1 MKQIWLI
8 RLTGFILILGLI
20 GVSPTILSKGKDKIK
35 LFTIKSQTQVG
46 FVEYFVAEDLGYFK
60 EEGIRLEYVGVLQAG
75 TEIATVVSGNVDV
88 FTGHPN
94 TVVRAILAGAKI
106 KIVAPGMVDNPTYPH
121 MIYFVKKG
129 SAVGSAKDIR
139 QLKRKVKVAVS
150 AINSCTDLLFY
161 EWLTQNGLKESKAEF
176 VIMPDKQ
183 QEQALEQGLVDVAT
197 LHPAY
202 WKQAIENKKLAKLVS
217 TWEITK
223 SPGAGASIRGFSEKF
238 LQEHPNEVR
247 GFVRALIKA
256 HKWINTHLQ
265 EAIEI
270 NARHLGLKP
279 EDVTAFWYDENDY
292 IQDSYINEWFKM
304 MLKHGQL
311 KKGQI
316 KPADVYTNDY
326 NPYYKKPK

>member
-1 MKQIWLI
+1 MKKIQWIH
-8 RLTGFILILGLI
+8 LTGFILILGLI
-20 GVSPTILSKGKDKIK
+20 GVSGAVFSKGKGGTK

-46 FVEYFVAEDLGYFK
+46 FVEYFIAEDLGYFK
-60 EEGIRLEYVGVLQAG
+60 EEGIQLEYVGILQPG
-75 TEIATVVSGNVDV
+75 TEIPSVVSGNVDI

-94 TVVRAILAGAKI
+94 TVARAILAGAKI

-129 SAVGSAKDIR
+129 SKVQSAEDIR

-150 AINSCTDLLFY
+150 SINSCTDLLFY
-161 EWLTQNGLKESKAEF
+161 EWLTQNRLKESKAEF

-202 WKQAIENKKLAKLVS
+202 WKRALENKKLTQLVS

-223 SPGAGASIRGFSEKF
+223 SPGAGASIRGFSETF
-238 LQEHPNEVR
+238 LQKHPNEVR
-247 GFVRALIKA
+247 GFVRALIKS
-256 HKWINTHLQ
+256 HKWINSHLE

-304 MLKHGQL
+304 MIKHGQL
-311 KKGQI
+311 KKGVL
-316 KPADVYTNDY
+316 KPSEIYTNDY
-326 NPYYKKPK
+326 NPYYKKTK